1 VSRPAVAALE
11 DARERVAA
19 LLWPP
24 APGRWLRLAVVTFFV
39 GGAGGASGA
48 SGNLQ
53 SSLPVS
59 GGGGGAA
66 VPRLPDG
73 DVDPTS
79 VPTIETVWRWLA
91 VVAAVVVVAVL
102 LYVLVGSVAEF
113 VLLGAIRDAEVG
125 LLAGLRAY
133 GGLGLRLFLFRVAV
147 VLAALV
153 FAVAPLALAAW
164 AALERGAAYGLL
176 AVPALLFGAVVAVAA
191 WAVLTL
197 TTDLVVPAVLAS
209 EAAGPL
215 GGWRRVAPVLAGN
228 LLDSTLY
235 LVVRVALGVVAGVV
249 VGFVGSLVAL
259 VAGVPFAVA
268 GAAALATAGDTLSYY
283 ELGGLVAMA
292 ALFSLLTAGLL
303 QLVRTPAVVYVRAYA
318 AATLGRLSPELAL
331 LARDETDGSTV
342 PGTGGD

>member
-1 VSRPAVAALE
+1 MAALE

-24 APGRWLRLAVVTFFV
+24 ALGRWLRLTVVVFFV

-66 VPRLPDG
+66 LPRLPDG
-73 DVDPTS
+73 DIDPTN

-91 VVAAVVVVAVL
+91 AIVAVVVVAVL
-102 LYVLVGSVAEF
+102 LYALLGSVAEF

-125 LLAGLRAY
+125 LLAGVRAY
-133 GGLGLRLFLFRVAV
+133 AGLGLRLFLFRAAV
-147 VLAALV
+147 LLAALV
-153 FAVAPLALAAW
+153 LAVAPLGVAAW
-164 AALERGAAYGLL
+164 GALERGPAWGLL
-176 AVPALLFGAVVAVAA
+176 AVPALLFGLVVAVLA
-191 WAVLTL
+191 WVVLTI

-209 EAAGPL
+209 DALGPL
-215 GGWRRVAPVLAGN
+215 AGWRRVVPVLAGN
-228 LLDSTLY
+228 LLDSALY
-235 LVVRVALGVVAGVV
+235 LFVRVTLGVVAGLV

-259 VAGVPFAVA
+259 VAGVPFAIA
-268 GAAALATAGDTLSYY
+268 GAAALSAAGDTLSYS
-283 ELGGLVAMA
+283 ELGGLVAIA

-303 QLVRTPAVVYVRAYA
+303 QVVRTPVVVYVRAYA
-318 AATLGRLSPELAL
+318 AATLGRLSPDLAL
-331 LARDETDGSTV
+331 LAPDETDRQRP
-342 PGTGGD
+342 PGVGGE